1 MGQLHADELPT
12 AHANVDQ
19 LLHDLQQLVKYVR
32 STDQRLEADSA
43 SGQQSGIV
51 VKGR

>member
-1 MGQLHADELPT
+1 MVRLQADELPK

-32 STDQRLEADSA
+32 PTDQRLDADSA